1 MNTNPDE
8 TKLALWLDDE
18 LKGEELAAF
27 EKWVADHPEHF
38 AAREESRRWRT
49 FIRESLP
56 AAEEPPYG
64 EFFNARIQRAIRVPV
79 EEPAAPVAR
88 PRLLWRSL
96 LMPIA
101 ACAGMAFTF
110 LLGARSQR
118 PGVPEIDV
126 AGAPKAIPVEPILY
140 TPERGVKAE
149 WHHSDEAS
157 ATVIVLNGVDAIPDE
172 TDFSK
177 TVSLETGEEIN
188 STADAA
194 EETPEHPGS

>member
-27 EKWVADHPEHF
+27 GKWVADHPGHL
-38 AAREESRRWRT
+38 AAREDTRRWRK
-49 FIRESLP
+49 FMRESLP

-64 EFFNARIQRAIRVPV
+64 EFFNARILRAVQA
-79 EEPAAPVAR
+79 PADDRAPIGAR
-88 PRLLWRSL
+88 PRSAWRPLLV
-96 LMPIA
+96 PIA

-118 PGVPEIDV
+118 SAVPEISV

-149 WHHSDEAS
+149 WHHSAGAS

-172 TDFSK
+172 TDFSR
-177 TVSLETGEEIN
+177 TVSLETRGEID

-194 EETPEHPGS
+194 EDVNDQPGS

>member
-18 LKGEELAAF
+18 LKGGELADF
-27 EKWVADHPEHF
+27 EKWVADHPEHL
-38 AAREESRRWRT
+38 AAREESRRWRK
-49 FIRESLP
+49 FMRESLP
-56 AAEEPPYG
+56 DAEEPPYG
-64 EFFNARIQRAIRVPV
+64 EFFNARIQRAIRI
-79 EEPAAPVAR
+79 PAEDQPQPVAK
-88 PRLLWRSL
+88 PRVLWRSL

-118 PGVPEIDV
+118 AAMPDIDV

-149 WHHSDEAS
+149 WHHSAEAS

-177 TVSLETGEEIN
+177 TVGIETGGEIN
-188 STADAA
+188 STADAEA
-194 EETPEHPGS
+194 DAPDHFGS